1 MLIVGLGNPGR
12 DYVHNR
18 HNIGF
23 VCLKHFAA
31 TQGIRV
37 SKNQCQAQIGSGKLS
52 GSTLV
57 LAKPQTYMNKSGEA
71 VKALVKKFGV
81 SLDNLIVIQDDL
93 DLSSGKI
100 RIRQGGSSAGH
111 KGIESIITRLG
122 SPDFV
127 RIRVGIGRPSAA
139 GEADIIDYVLSDFTT
154 DEWATIK
161 QVIPQVSDAIH
172 CLITEGITAAMN
184 NYNKQN
190 FKKNNETDR

>member
-172 CLITEGITAAMN
+172 CLITEGLTVAMN
-184 NYNKQN
+184 KYNKRN
-190 FKKNNETDR
+190 LKKDNESDR